1 MIARNYY
8 CVNRLLYATSSLLVV
23 AVCIYILH
31 QHSWAQILELSSSNY
46 QNLLALAAIVVTLIW
61 GGYFLLLKYS
71 LGEEGVSKRILKTQH
86 LSWEEIADIEL
97 DEMEQG
103 GQAQKKLSFKS
114 SDGRAIVI
122 SSELLALEQM
132 EELIADL
139 REAGKLP
146 KAESEA

>member
-8 CVNRLLYATSSLLVV
+8 CVNRLLYATSSMLVV
-23 AVCIYILH
+23 AVCVYILH
-31 QHSWAQILELSSSNY
+31 QHSWEQILELSRENY
-46 QNLLALAAIVVTLIW
+46 QNLLALVAIAVTLVW

-71 LGEEGVSKRILKTQH
+71 VGEEGVSKRILRTQH
-86 LSWEEIADIEL
+86 LSWEEIADIDLE
-97 DEMEQG
+97 EMDQG
-103 GQAQKKLSFKS
+103 GQAQRKLSFKS
-114 SDGRAIVI
+114 SDGRVIVI

-146 KAESEA
+146 KAESED

>member
-1 MIARNYY
+1 MIGRNYH

-23 AVCIYILH
+23 AVCVYVLH
-31 QHSWAQILELSSSNY
+31 QQSWAQMFELSSGNY
-46 QNLLALAAIVVTLIW
+46 QNLLALVAIFVTLLW
-61 GGYFLLLKYS
+61 GGYFLVLRYRVD
-71 LGEEGVSKRILKTQH
+71 EQGVSKRILSNKH
-86 LSWEEIADIEL
+86 LSWDEIADIDL
-97 DEMEQG
+97 SEMEQG
-103 GQAQKKLSFKS
+103 GQAQLKLSFKA

-146 KAESEA
+146 KSESED